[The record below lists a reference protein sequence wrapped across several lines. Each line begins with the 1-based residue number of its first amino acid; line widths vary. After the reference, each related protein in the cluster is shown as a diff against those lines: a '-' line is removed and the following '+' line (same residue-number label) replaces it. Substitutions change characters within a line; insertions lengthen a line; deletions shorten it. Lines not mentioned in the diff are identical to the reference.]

1 LGELFYGGGYLLYL
15 YTGEGGGKTTA
26 ALGLALRSVGHG
38 HKVVIIQF
46 MKGRKNVGEYKI
58 ARRLHPHY
66 EIYQFGREEFIDLK
80 NPSRED
86 KELAEKGLK
95 FAREMLAAK
104 PNLLVL
110 DELNLAASV
119 GLVNIKDVI
128 KMLDGAPEG
137 TVIAITGRHAP
148 KELIDRAD
156 FVNEV
161 KDIKHPFKK
170 GIPAQEGIQY

>member
-1 LGELFYGGGYLLYL
+1 LLYL

-38 HKVVIIQF
+38 HKVVVIQF
-46 MKGRKNVGEYKI
+46 MKGRKDIGEYKI
-58 ARRLHPHY
+58 ARRLHPNY
-66 EIYQFGREEFIDLK
+66 EIFQFGREEFVDLK

-86 KELAEKGLK
+86 RELAEKGLK
-95 FAREMLAAK
+95 FAGEELLKK
-104 PNLLVL
+104 PNLMVL
-110 DELNLAASV
+110 DELNLAV
-119 GLVNIKDVI
+119 TTGLVKVEDVI
-128 KMLDGAPEG
+128 KMLDGAPKDN
-137 TVIAITGRHAP
+137 VIAITGRHAP

-161 KDIKHPFKK
+161 KDIKHPYKK

>member
-1 LGELFYGGGYLLYL
+1 LLYL

-46 MKGRKNVGEYKI
+46 MKGRKDVGEYKI
-58 ARRLHPHY
+58 ARRLHPNY
-66 EIYQFGREEFIDLK
+66 EIHQFGREEFVDLK
-80 NPSRED
+80 NPSKED
-86 KELAEKGLK
+86 KELAEKGVG
-95 FAREMLAAK
+95 FAREVLGRK

-110 DELNLAASV
+110 DELNLAVSV
-119 GLVNIKDVI
+119 GLVKVEDVL
-128 KMLDGAPEG
+128 KLLDEAPKE
-137 TVIAITGRHAP
+137 TVLAITGRYAP
-148 KELIDRAD
+148 KELIEKAD

-161 KDIKHPFKK
+161 KDVKHPYKK

>member
-1 LGELFYGGGYLLYL
+1 MLYL

-38 HKVVIIQF
+38 HKVVVIQF
-46 MKGRKNVGEYKI
+46 MKGRKDIGEYKI

-66 EIYQFGREEFIDLK
+66 EIFQFGREEFIDLK

-95 FAREMLAAK
+95 FAMETLRAK

-110 DELNLAASV
+110 DELNLAVSI
-119 GLVNIKDVI
+119 GLVKIQDVM
-128 KMLDGAPEG
+128 KLLDEAPEDM
-137 TVIAITGRHAP
+137 VIVMTGRQAP
-148 KELIDRAD
+148 KELIERAD

-161 KDIKHPFKK
+161 RDVKHPFRK
-170 GIPAQEGIQY
+170 GVPAQEGIQY

>member
-1 LGELFYGGGYLLYL
+1 LLYL

-46 MKGRKNVGEYKI
+46 MKGRKDIGEYKI
-58 ARRLHPHY
+58 ARRLHPNY
-66 EIYQFGREEFIDLK
+66 EIHQFGREEFVNLK
-80 NPSRED
+80 NPAKED
-86 KELAEKGLK
+86 RELAENGLK
-95 FAREMLAAK
+95 FVREVLGRR

-110 DELNLAASV
+110 DELNLAVAA
-119 GLVNIKDVI
+119 GLVKIEDVMKLLDEAPKD
-128 KMLDGAPEG
+128 M
-137 TVIAITGRHAP
+137 VIAITGRQAP
-148 KELIDRAD
+148 KELIERAD

-161 KDIKHPFKK
+161 KDIKHPYGK

>member
-1 LGELFYGGGYLLYL
+1 MLYL

-46 MKGRKNVGEYKI
+46 MKGRKDIGEYKI
-58 ARRLHPHY
+58 ARRLHPNY
-66 EIYQFGREEFIDLK
+66 EIHQFGREEFVNLK
-80 NPSRED
+80 NPAKED
-86 KELAEKGLK
+86 RELAENGLK
-95 FAREMLAAK
+95 FVREVLGRR

-110 DELNLAASV
+110 DELNLAVAA
-119 GLVNIKDVI
+119 GLVKIEDVMKLLDEAPKD
-128 KMLDGAPEG
+128 M
-137 TVIAITGRHAP
+137 VIAITGRQAP
-148 KELIDRAD
+148 KELIERAD

-161 KDIKHPFKK
+161 KDIKHPYGK

>member
-1 LGELFYGGGYLLYL
+1 MRIVKGGEFLLYI

-46 MKGRKNVGEYKI
+46 MKGRKDVGEYKI

-66 EIYQFGREEFIDLK
+66 EIHQFGREEFVDLK
-80 NPSRED
+80 NPAKED
-86 KELAEKGLK
+86 VELAEKGLN
-95 FAREMLAAK
+95 FAREVLGRK

-110 DELNLAASV
+110 DELNLAVAV
-119 GLVNIKDVI
+119 GLLKLEDVM
-128 KMLDGAPEG
+128 KVLDEAPRD
-137 TVIAITGRHAP
+137 TVIAITGRQAP
-148 KELIDRAD
+148 KELIERAD

-161 KDIKHPFKK
+161 NDVKHPFKK

>member
-1 LGELFYGGGYLLYL
+1 LLYL

-38 HKVVIIQF
+38 HKVVVIQF
-46 MKGRKNVGEYKI
+46 MKGRKDIGEYKI

-66 EIYQFGREEFIDLK
+66 EIFQFGREEFVDLK

-95 FAREMLAAK
+95 FAREELGKK
-104 PNLLVL
+104 PNLMVL
-110 DELNLAASV
+110 DELNLAVST
-119 GLVNIKDVI
+119 GLLRVEDVVKLLDEAPKD
-128 KMLDGAPEG
+128 M
-137 TVIAITGRHAP
+137 VIAITGRHAP
-148 KELIDRAD
+148 KELIERAD

-161 KDIKHPFKK
+161 KDVKHPFRK

>member
-1 LGELFYGGGYLLYL
+1 MLYL

-38 HKVVIIQF
+38 HKVVVIQF
-46 MKGRKNVGEYKI
+46 MKGRKDIGEYKI

-66 EIYQFGREEFIDLK
+66 EIFQFGREEFIDLK
-80 NPSRED
+80 NPSNED

-95 FAREMLAAK
+95 FAREELMKK
-104 PNLLVL
+104 PNLMVL
-110 DELNLAASV
+110 DELNLAVSI
-119 GLVNIKDVI
+119 GLVNVRDVV
-128 KMLDGAPEG
+128 KMLDEAPKD
-137 TVIAITGRHAP
+137 TVIAITGRQAP
-148 KELIDRAD
+148 KELIDMAD

-161 KDIKHPFKK
+161 KDIKHPYKK

>member
-1 LGELFYGGGYLLYL
+1 MLYL

-38 HKVVIIQF
+38 HKVVVIQF
-46 MKGRKNVGEYKI
+46 MKGRKDIGEYKI

-66 EIYQFGREEFIDLK
+66 EIFQFGREEFIDLK
-80 NPSRED
+80 NPSNED

-95 FAREMLAAK
+95 FAREELMKK
-104 PNLLVL
+104 PNLMVL
-110 DELNLAASV
+110 DELSLAVSV
-119 GLVNIKDVI
+119 GLVNVRDVV
-128 KMLDGAPEG
+128 KMLDEAPKD
-137 TVIAITGRHAP
+137 TVIAITGRQAP

-161 KDIKHPFKK
+161 KDIKHPYKK

>member
-1 LGELFYGGGYLLYL
+1 LLYL

-46 MKGRKNVGEYKI
+46 MKGRKDVGEYKI
-58 ARRLHPHY
+58 ARRLHPNY
-66 EIYQFGREEFIDLK
+66 EIFQFGREEFIDLK
-80 NPSRED
+80 NPSKED
-86 KELAEKGLK
+86 RELAEKGLK
-95 FAREMLAAK
+95 FAGETLMTK

-128 KMLDGAPEG
+128 KLLDEAPKDM
-137 TVIAITGRHAP
+137 VIAITGRHAP

-161 KDIKHPFKK
+161 KDIKHPLKK

>member
-1 LGELFYGGGYLLYL
+1 MLYL

-38 HKVVIIQF
+38 HKVVVIQF
-46 MKGRKNVGEYKI
+46 MKGRKDIGEYKI
-58 ARRLHPHY
+58 ARRLHPNY

-80 NPSRED
+80 NPSKED

-95 FAREMLAAK
+95 FAREELIKK
-104 PNLLVL
+104 PNLMVL
-110 DELNLAASV
+110 DELNLAVAI
-119 GLVNIKDVI
+119 GLVKLHDV
-128 KMLDGAPEG
+128 MELLDEASED
-137 TVIAITGRHAP
+137 TVVAITGRHAP

-161 KDIKHPFKK
+161 KDIKHPFRK
-170 GIPAQEGIQY
+170 GVAAQEGIQY